1 MDYNSVCRNCILNQ
15 RLAIS
20 TVSLIQ
26 YDLAFRNAQ
35 SAAQRTQF
43 HNALGHIN
51 TFKRQLVL
59 TRKALVQVRKKDT
72 EKIVDFSKGNWS
84 VISHELRFGKYRYA
98 LAVVSMAGE
107 EALANKRWRSKVT
120 SRLKEILGAD
130 SSGLARDRTY
140 LDSMPR
146 STPVLCNYAEDLE
159 GIVMLFETR
168 MDRRLWKD
176 RIAYFL
182 QTTPID
188 TSRPTSLYG
197 PRSSILLTPADLRV
211 SARGQGLFGE
221 IEEIYLRKQAVN
233 AIKQMSKSKPKH
245 NQQDSSEI
253 YKRDLMNF
261 FENGPATEKESGL
274 DGDALVQAL
283 DSTLEE
289 LDASGNALE
298 PSDSPLD
305 PLHLEDPEDPED
317 PEVLSPNYTLD
328 HSRDYTFGH
337 MIDGEML
344 LEKPQRRSP
353 QLQPS
358 PTFKSRKGL
367 TKNDKYRQYEL
378 LVRGNDDQ
386 ERVSPRWSPKNIAT
400 VGHAGEAANVTPQS
414 ARIRDVSDSET
425 LAHDD
430 SRPVSTESST
440 MSPCTKVTDSVSTK
454 RQSMDTPNK
463 FRSMQTL
470 LSESRELQSMINTVY
485 HGKLPEWHVLTGP
498 ICEPPTVPPP

>member
-1 MDYNSVCRNCILNQ
+1 MDYNSVCRNCVLNQ
-15 RLAIS
+15 RLAIT

-35 SAAQRTQF
+35 SSDQRTQY
-43 HNALGHIN
+43 HNALGHID

-59 TRKALVQVRKKDT
+59 TRKALIQVRKKDT
-72 EKIVDFSKGNWS
+72 EKIVDFTKGNWS

-107 EALANKRWRSKVT
+107 EALANKRWRSKVA
-120 SRLKEILGAD
+120 SRLKEILGVDASD
-130 SSGLARDRTY
+130 LERDRTY
-140 LDSMPR
+140 LDAMPR

-188 TSRPTSLYG
+188 TSRPTSIYG
-197 PRSSILLTPADLRV
+197 RSSILLTPADLRV

-221 IEEIYLRKQAVN
+221 IEEIYLRKQAVD
-233 AIKQMSKSKPKH
+233 AIKQMSGPKSKH
-245 NQQDSSEI
+245 SQRDRSEV
-253 YKRDLMNF
+253 YKRDLMSF
-261 FENGPATEKESGL
+261 IESGL
-274 DGDALVQAL
+274 AIEQEPELGGDALEKAL

-289 LDASGNALE
+289 LDASARTLE
-298 PSDSPLD
+298 SLDYPLD
-305 PLHLEDPEDPED
+305 PL
-317 PEVLSPNYTLD
+317 VLSPDYTLD
-328 HSRDYTFGH
+328 RSRDYTLNH
-337 MIDGEML
+337 TDDGEML
-344 LEKPQRRSP
+344 ETPQRRSR

-358 PTFKSRKGL
+358 PILKSRKRL

-378 LVRGNDDQ
+378 LVRSSDDQ
-386 ERVSPRWSPKNIAT
+386 ERVSPRWSPKNIAK

-425 LAHDD
+425 LAHDE
-430 SRPVSTESST
+430 SRPASTESST
-440 MSPCTKVTDSVSTK
+440 ITPSTKVTDSVSTK

-470 LSESRELQSMINTVY
+470 LSESRELQSMIDTVY

-498 ICEPPTVPPP
+498 MCEPPTIPPP